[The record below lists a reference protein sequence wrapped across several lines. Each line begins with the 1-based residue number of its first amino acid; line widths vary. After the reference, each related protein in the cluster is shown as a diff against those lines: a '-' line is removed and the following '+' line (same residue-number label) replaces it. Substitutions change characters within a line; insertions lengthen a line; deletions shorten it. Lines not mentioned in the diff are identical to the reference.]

1 MLLLGVAAETAV
13 ILLLVR
19 TASRS
24 AETSQTV
31 EAGIASR
38 DLDSKIAA
46 ESDLCGRK
54 TRVVP
59 AKTHALSRAPQRLS
73 SNGTLGSRF
82 RGNDNIKN

>member
-38 DLDSKIAA
+38 DLDQKIATD
-46 ESDLCGRK
+46 SDLCSHESRVGYVTDRVKTGRI
-54 TRVVP
+54 
-59 AKTHALSRAPQRLS
+59 S
-73 SNGTLGSRF
+73 S
-82 RGNDNIKN
+82 